1 MKKPYAFIRVAKCTG
16 NISRVG
22 YHNDRTRMPDN
33 ADKQLSYLNR
43 TIVPHPSAENGGL
56 KAKVD
61 WVISEGYT
69 GKRALRKDAVKA
81 IELVL
86 TGSHKPMTQIHE
98 AGKLGHWIKAN
109 KDFLEERYGERNLV
123 SLILHRD
130 ERTPHLHAI
139 VVPLTEDGR
148 LSAKEFLN
156 GGKMLAKL
164 QDDYAEAMAPFKLLR
179 GERGSRARHIPPIPP
194 NRLQAEIDARKHE
207 AAHLAEELKKH
218 GIKPP
223 PAVPPAPPVGIIR
236 IQKKQTPSR
245 DAEYLVEERIKEG
258 YTSKRKIRKDAVR
271 MIDITLTGTQKQ
283 LKKLESEERIG
294 EWVKANKAFL
304 EQEYGKKNV
313 VLFWLHKRPVSG
325 DLCIKANVVPI
336 TRDGRLCA
344 ASFLEKKD
352 AYKALHDRYARAMVP
367 YGFQRCQEVSRVLER
382 ELEGKQ
388 ARVNRLKTLHKGLED
403 TSVSPKLTEAGR
415 KEAFRQEERTEEPKA
430 SSADQEP
437 IPEAKTEGQET
448 PKQAVETSPSSV
460 PPAEEEPPPEAK
472 TEGQET
478 PKQAV
483 ETSPSSVPPAEEEPP
498 PEAKIEGE
506 ETPKQAVETSPP
518 PVPPAEQEPPPE
530 AKTEEQE
537 TPKQAVETSPSSVPP
552 AEEEAPPE
560 AKAEEQETPKQAV
573 ETSPSSVP
581 PAEEEAPPEANNQ
594 QKDTPAVERN
604 VASAAGDE
612 RTDQASPPKQ
622 QKEIA
627 KEETPRTSLG
637 EGAKKLLKSGG
648 KVLLKQGQ
656 SLRKGWKDYQNER
669 KDTVAKKCLL
679 RECTRQ
685 VVEDAGTWSDLHK
698 DIQERVRSAPQGV
711 PNAEIDVQTKR
722 GEKGEIT
729 AVKVEMTS
737 EMKSYKVKIQGE
749 ELSESLQKRRRRS
762 EIKEQEAERKKSME
776 VLYADVTTPV
786 LDRGYAEGRTG
797 DWDDFVAK
805 TSREESAPFSFGGK
819 MYSIKNIKYWRKK
832 DDKGKYTYGVDCDLV
847 CGEKA
852 RRISSCYTYPIP
864 LFVRK
869 MEENKER
876 KAEEI
881 KARDEKAKPERV
893 KSVQQKMH
901 DLLDKHSCEK
911 RIEDMPT
918 FTVEISKEKATCNV
932 DGVPYHIKGIRLL
945 ELVKN
950 EQGKPFFKVAYEAVG
965 HGERT
970 AFIDAAPFL
979 EKLERNKELKAEEI
993 EARDMKAMQEAPGQ
1007 VIQLLEAFLDAH
1019 KARKIIANMEMLNE
1033 VLPMETIPYEVDGKP
1048 YEIKGIMLEPVGQ
1061 GEQALELSYELLG
1074 SRRKE
1079 RIDAKPIYEK
1089 LERNAKRKEEL
1100 IAKYKKARKALTEK
1114 LSQTM
1119 DKLLI
1124 ERRGEKRITDWK
1136 TFATEFSKLSP
1147 TCEVDGVSYTIKDI
1161 KLELVGNEG
1170 EEKTC
1175 KLNYR
1180 VGEQLLS
1187 LTMNTEF
1194 VLKKFEENKVLK
1206 SKEIKA
1212 EREAERS
1219 RGSSMSM

>member
-1 MKKPYAFIRVAKCTG
+1 M
-16 NISRVG
+16 
-22 YHNDRTRMPDN
+22 
-33 ADKQLSYLNR
+33 
-43 TIVPHPSAENGGL
+43 
-56 KAKVD
+56 
-61 WVISEGYT
+61 
-69 GKRALRKDAVKA
+69 
-81 IELVL
+81 
-86 TGSHKPMTQIHE
+86 
-98 AGKLGHWIKAN
+98 
-109 KDFLEERYGERNLV
+109 
-123 SLILHRD
+123 
-130 ERTPHLHAI
+130 
-139 VVPLTEDGR
+139 
-148 LSAKEFLN
+148 
-156 GGKMLAKL
+156 
-164 QDDYAEAMAPFKLLR
+164 
-179 GERGSRARHIPPIPP
+179 
-194 NRLQAEIDARKHE
+194 
-207 AAHLAEELKKH
+207 
-218 GIKPP
+218 
-223 PAVPPAPPVGIIR
+223 
-236 IQKKQTPSR
+236 
-245 DAEYLVEERIKEG
+245 
-258 YTSKRKIRKDAVR
+258 
-271 MIDITLTGTQKQ
+271 
-283 LKKLESEERIG
+283 
-294 EWVKANKAFL
+294 
-304 EQEYGKKNV
+304 
-313 VLFWLHKRPVSG
+313 
-325 DLCIKANVVPI
+325 
-336 TRDGRLCA
+336 
-344 ASFLEKKD
+344 
-352 AYKALHDRYARAMVP
+352 
-367 YGFQRCQEVSRVLER
+367 
-382 ELEGKQ
+382 
-388 ARVNRLKTLHKGLED
+388 
-403 TSVSPKLTEAGR
+403 
-415 KEAFRQEERTEEPKA
+415 
-430 SSADQEP
+430 
-437 IPEAKTEGQET
+437 
-448 PKQAVETSPSSV
+448 
-460 PPAEEEPPPEAK
+460 PPAEEEA
-472 TEGQET
+472 
-478 PKQAV
+478 
-483 ETSPSSVPPAEEEPP
+483 
-498 PEAKIEGE
+498 
-506 ETPKQAVETSPP
+506 
-518 PVPPAEQEPPPE
+518 PPE

-560 AKAEEQETPKQAV
+560 V
-573 ETSPSSVP
+573 
-581 PAEEEAPPEANNQ
+581 NNQ

-627 KEETPRTSLG
+627 KEEIPRTSLG

-711 PNAEIDVQTKR
+711 PNAEIDVKTKR
-722 GEKGEIT
+722 DEKGDIT

-881 KARDEKAKPERV
+881 KARDEKAASERV
-893 KSVQQKMH
+893 KSLKQRMH
-901 DLLDKHSCEK
+901 DLLDKRSVEA

-918 FTVEISKEKATCNV
+918 FTVEISKETATCNV
-932 DGVPYHIKGIRLL
+932 DGVPYHIKNIRLF

-950 EQGKPFFKVAYEAVG
+950 EQGEPFFKVAYEAVG
-965 HGERT
+965 HGERIAT
-970 AFIDAAPFL
+970 IDAAPFL

-993 EARDMKAMQEAPGQ
+993 EVRDMKAMQEAPGQ
-1007 VIQLLEAFLDAH
+1007 AIQLMHTRLDEQRKLE
-1019 KARKIIANMEMLNE
+1019 KIIANMEMLNE
-1033 VLPMETIPYEVDGKP
+1033 VLLMETITYEVDGKP
-1048 YEIKGIMLEPVGQ
+1048 YHIRGIMLEPVEQ

-1089 LERNAKRKEEL
+1089 LERNAKRKEKL
-1100 IAKYKKARKALTEK
+1100 KAMYKRIEEALTEK
-1114 LSQTM
+1114 MSQTR

-1124 ERRGEKRITDWK
+1124 ERRGERRIEDWQ

-1147 TCEVDGVSYTIKDI
+1147 TCEVDGKTYTIKDI
-1161 KLELVGNEG
+1161 KPELVGNEG

-1180 VGEQLLS
+1180 VGEKLLS